1 MWLEGVHV
9 HSSHR
14 TEPKLGGIGGQYLAG
29 IFTLSSYDGPPP
41 FAVGFL
47 VSSLRATLLFFSL

>member
-14 TEPKLGGIGGQYLAG
+14 TEPKLGGIGGQYRAG
-29 IFTLSSYDGPPP
+29 IFTLRGSYDGPP

-47 VSSLRATLLFFSL
+47 DHSRSAVL